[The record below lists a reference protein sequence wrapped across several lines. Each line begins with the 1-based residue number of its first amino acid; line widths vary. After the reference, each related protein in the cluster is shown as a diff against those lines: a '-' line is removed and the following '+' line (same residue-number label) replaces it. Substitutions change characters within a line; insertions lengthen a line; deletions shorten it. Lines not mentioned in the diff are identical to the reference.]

1 MPDLLNLLHDIVG
14 DLGLLTGA
22 EAQERPADWLGQT
35 RCKAAAIVRPKSTEE
50 LSAVMKACHDARQ
63 PVVAAGGLTGLV
75 HGADASANELIVSFE
90 RMNQIEQIDPVERT
104 ITVQAGV
111 RTEAAQVA
119 ARDQGVLFAVDLGAR
134 GSSTIGGNISTN
146 AGGNQV
152 LRYGMMREQVLGLEA
167 VLADGTILS
176 AMSPLMKNN
185 TGYDLKQL
193 FVGSEGTLGLV
204 TRAVLR
210 LHPLPTSEATALAA
224 VKDLTSVAELL
235 RLMDAKLCG
244 TLTAFEVMWNSF
256 YRTIVVEGGRH
267 TAPLSPGSPYY
278 VLMEANGGDPD
289 IDSDRF
295 NRALEAAIAAGLVE
309 DAVIASSSPQRDGL
323 WAIREDVGGLVQA
336 LSPFCTFD
344 VSLPIRA
351 MENYVQAVEV
361 AIFERFERD
370 SNMVVF
376 GHLGDGNL
384 HLLIAPR
391 PWSDEARQHTERI
404 VYETL
409 AKVGGSVS
417 AEHGIGLEKKDWLSL
432 TRSREEIALMRRLKA
447 ALDPQGVLNPG
458 KIFDMTSDAM

>member
-1 MPDLLNLLHDIVG
+1 MQDLMNQLRDIVG
-14 DLGLLTGA
+14 DHGLLTGA

-35 RCKAAAIVRPKSTEE
+35 KCKAAAIVRPKSTEE

-75 HGADASANELIVSFE
+75 HGADASAEELIVSFE
-90 RMNQIEQIDPVERT
+90 RMDQIEQIDPVEQT
-104 ITVQAGV
+104 IIVQAGV

-119 ARDQGVLFAVDLGAR
+119 ARDHGVLFAVDLGAR

-167 VLADGTILS
+167 VLADGTVLS
-176 AMSPLMKNN
+176 AMSPLLKNN

-210 LHPLPTSEATALAA
+210 LHPLPTSKATALAT

-267 TAPLSPGSPYY
+267 TAPLSPDSPYY
-278 VLMEANGGDPD
+278 VLIEANGGDPD

-295 NRALEAAIAAGLVE
+295 NRALQAAITAGLIE
-309 DAVIASSSPQRDGL
+309 DAVIASSNSQREGL
-323 WAIREDVGGLVQA
+323 WAIREDVGGLAQA
-336 LSPFCTFD
+336 LAPFCTFD

-351 MENYVQAVEV
+351 MENYVKSVEV
-361 AIFERFERD
+361 ALFEQFGSD
-370 SNMVVF
+370 SQMVVF

-391 PWSDEARQHTERI
+391 PWSDAARLHTESI

-417 AEHGIGLEKKDWLSL
+417 AEHGIGLEKKAWLSL
-432 TRSREEIALMRRLKA
+432 TRSPEEIELMRRLKA
-447 ALDPQGVLNPG
+447 ALDPHGLLNPG
-458 KIFDMTSDAM
+458 KIFEMTS